1 MSSGKFKELKAYLQA
16 LPEALPLSSPTSKL
30 NKLLDFSLDEDWLN
44 DVPVGVKR
52 AVNRE
57 IEAYGRRDFDLAL
70 QFDIQRYIDILADNA
85 SNCTGKR
92 TSENREPQ
100 TLLTKLKDTSA
111 DTLAP
116 RDDEWGRW
124 E

>member
-1 MSSGKFKELKAYLQA
+1 VKKNVNPANEDSDSEGKNSEMDTPSDPMENSLKW
-16 LPEALPLSSPTSKL
+16 
-30 NKLLDFSLDEDWLN
+30 LDEGLPDLS
-44 DVPVGVKR
+44 G
-52 AVNRE
+52 
-57 IEAYGRRDFDLAL
+57 YGRQDFDLAL
-70 QFDIQRYIDILADNA
+70 KFDIQRYIDILADNA
-85 SNCTGKR
+85 SNCKK
-92 TSENREPQ
+92 TSESKEPQ

>member
-16 LPEALPLSSPTSKL
+16 LPEALPLAIFPS
-30 NKLLDFSLDEDWLN
+30 
-44 DVPVGVKR
+44 
-52 AVNRE
+52 
-57 IEAYGRRDFDLAL
+57 
-70 QFDIQRYIDILADNA
+70 IQRYIDILADNA
-85 SNCTGKR
+85 SNCKK
-92 TSENREPQ
+92 TSESKEPQ
-100 TLLTKLKDTSA
+100 TLLTKLKDTLA